1 MSAGLA
7 PSASTLSVV
16 PAAVWRPAARE
27 VFLAVGVVAGLTAAT
42 LLVSWFKLPVD
53 LEVYRRGGQGVL
65 SGFDQIYVSPP
76 RTLPFTYPPLSA
88 LLFVPLTAVPPLVA
102 TVVVTALSFA
112 SLYFLVVVARRHVL
126 ASHDMPRL
134 QRVPTA
140 ALVLAAA
147 AAEPVAATVGFGQV
161 NLVLAALIV
170 ADLLIVRGRWSGILL
185 GLAIGIKVTPA
196 VFLLL
201 PLLRGDWATVRR
213 SVVTVVLG
221 VVLPMLVVP
230 QSGLTFWMRA
240 LWDADRV
247 GGVAYAGNQSIE
259 GGLWRAS
266 GPGGVPLVRVLLC
279 VIVVALAIQAVRSL
293 VRTDAFGA
301 LLAAAVAGLLVSP
314 ISWSH
319 HWVWVV
325 LLVPWLILYSR
336 GTFGQ
341 SRTLLHRLSLGL
353 GVAWVV
359 AGMGWVVR
367 YPPAGDGQEYFSPVL
382 VKVLA
387 DTYLLLGLASL
398 VVLVL
403 AGQARPHQWDGAAQH
418 QGFLREPPPSPAVE
432 HSLCGPSVDRTGPA
446 RAKY

>member
-1 MSAGLA
+1 M
-7 PSASTLSVV
+7 
-16 PAAVWRPAARE
+16 ARE
-27 VFLAVGVVAGLTAAT
+27 VFLAVGVVVGLTAAT

-65 SGFDQIYVSPP
+65 SGFDQIYVSSA
-76 RTLPFTYPPLSA
+76 RALPFTYPPLSA
-88 LLFVPLTAVPPLVA
+88 LLFVPLAAVPPLVA
-102 TVVVTALSFA
+102 TIVFTALSFA
-112 SLYFLVVVARRHVL
+112 SLYFLVVVVRRDVFAR
-126 ASHDMPRL
+126 HDMPRL

-161 NLVLAALIV
+161 NLVLAALVV
-170 ADLLIVRGRWSGILL
+170 ADLLVVSGRWSGVLL

-196 VFLLL
+196 IFLLL
-201 PLLRGDWATVRR
+201 PLLWGDWATVRR
-213 SVVTVVLG
+213 SVVTVMLG
-221 VVLPMLVVP
+221 VGLPILVVP
-230 QSGLTFWMRA
+230 QSALTFWMGA

-279 VIVVALAIQAVRSL
+279 LIVVALASQAVRCL
-293 VRTDAFGA
+293 VRTDAVGA
-301 LLAAAVAGLLVSP
+301 LLAAAVAGPLVSP

-325 LLVPWLILYSR
+325 LLVPWLISFSR
-336 GTFGQ
+336 GTLGQ
-341 SRTLLHRLSLGL
+341 SRTLLHRLSFGL
-353 GVAWVV
+353 GVAWGGAVI
-359 AGMGWVVR
+359 GWVVR
-367 YPPAGDGQEYFSPVL
+367 FPPAGDGREYLSPVL

-398 VVLVL
+398 VVFVL
-403 AGQARPHQWDGAAQH
+403 PGHARPHQGDSTAQNR
-418 QGFLREPPPSPAVE
+418 GLSWEPATSSIVD
-432 HSLCGPSVDRTGPA
+432 HSSCGSSVDRTGTSP
-446 RAKY
+446 AKY